1 MPEAMPDDITLP
13 RILQLA
19 IERSVD
25 QSPSLSPQE
34 PSCGDLRILAERVA
48 AVLEENGRDGSPS
61 EESGVDAT
69 GHRRLRAAVLSA
81 WKESHSSPDIAEVLR
96 VLDALDRIP
105 APGRAGTDGMEGERD
120 PLGIPTTPDLIVEL
134 AHDLRSPLTSIL
146 FLTDALRRE
155 QSGEVNPL
163 QRQQLG
169 IIYSAALGL
178 VSMTGDV
185 IEYARGGDSRPR
197 GRPAPFSVSQLLE
210 SIHDLVQP
218 MTEARGISLRLSC
231 PDHDH
236 LLGHPVPLS
245 RVLLNLTTN
254 AVKATEKG
262 HVAISVRQVREETVE
277 FSVIDT
283 GCGLEPEAEETLFL
297 PFRAREEGSR
307 IGFSGTGLGLDICR
321 RLVAAMGGDL
331 RYETT
336 PGEGTRFFFTLH
348 MPPALNAS

>member
-1 MPEAMPDDITLP
+1 MPEAMPDDIILP

-19 IERSVD
+19 IERSAD
-25 QSPSLSPQE
+25 KPPLPSPQE
-34 PSCGDLRILAERVA
+34 PSCGDLRILAEQVA
-48 AVLEENGRDGSPS
+48 ALLEENGQNGGPL
-61 EESGVDAT
+61 EESSADVG
-69 GHRRLRAAVLSA
+69 RLRAAVLSA
-81 WKESHSSPDIAEVLR
+81 WKECHPSPDPAEVLR
-96 VLDALDRIP
+96 ILDALDRIP
-105 APGRAGTDGMEGERD
+105 RAPHHTGMDGAAEERD
-120 PLGIPTTPDLIVEL
+120 PLGIPTTPELIVEL

-197 GRPAPFSVSQLLE
+197 GRPAPFSISQLLE

-231 PDHDH
+231 PDQDH
-236 LLGHPVPLS
+236 LLGHPEPLS

-254 AVKATEKG
+254 AVKATENG
-262 HVAISVRQVREETVE
+262 HVVISVQRMNDEMME

-283 GCGLEPEAEETLFL
+283 GSGLEPDAEETLFV
-297 PFRAREEGSR
+297 PFRIRSEGSR

-348 MPPALNAS
+348 MPPALRTA

>member
-1 MPEAMPDDITLP
+1 MPDDVTLP

-19 IERSVD
+19 IERSID
-25 QSPSLSPQE
+25 PSSSPQE
-34 PSCGDLRILAERVA
+34 PSCGDLRYLAEQA
-48 AVLEENGRDGSPS
+48 AVLLRENGHNGGPPEAGG
-61 EESGVDAT
+61 EELAPL
-69 GHRRLRAAVLSA
+69 RRLRAAVLMA
-81 WKESHSSPDIAEVLR
+81 WRESGTAPEPAEVLH
-96 VLDALDRIP
+96 VLDALDRISP
-105 APGRAGTDGMEGERD
+105 PLRPDPNGSPGEAD
-120 PLGIPTTPDLIVEL
+120 PFGIPTTPELIVEL

-197 GRPAPFSVSQLLE
+197 GRPAPFSVSQLLD

-218 MTEARGISLRLSC
+218 MTEARGISLRLSR
-231 PDHDH
+231 PDQDH

-262 HVAISVRQVREETVE
+262 HVLIAVEQVDDEQME
-277 FSVIDT
+277 FSVTDT
-283 GCGLEPEAEETLFL
+283 GSGLNPEAEETLFV
-297 PFRAREEGSR
+297 PFRTREESSR

-331 RYETT
+331 RYETS

-348 MPPALNAS
+348 MPPALRAS

>member
-1 MPEAMPDDITLP
+1 MPDDISLP

-19 IERSVD
+19 IEKTIG
-25 QSPSLSPQE
+25 QSPPSSPQE
-34 PSCGDLRILAERVA
+34 PSCGDLRVLAEQVA
-48 AVLEENGRDGSPS
+48 AVLEENGRDGEWSEASSREAILIRQFRATVLAVWAESPS
-61 EESGVDAT
+61 PPPPAEIL
-69 GHRRLRAAVLSA
+69 RL
-81 WKESHSSPDIAEVLR
+81 
-96 VLDALDRIP
+96 LDAFDRLP
-105 APGRAGTDGMEGERD
+105 RAVHHPDAERAENEDAPLR
-120 PLGIPTTPDLIVEL
+120 IPTTPELIVEL

-155 QSGEVNPL
+155 QSGEVSPL

-178 VSMTGDV
+178 VNLTGDV
-185 IEYARGGDSRPR
+185 IEYAREGNSRPQ
-197 GRPAPFSVSQLLE
+197 GRPAPFSVPQLLD

-218 MTEARGISLRLSC
+218 MAEARGIDLGLSC
-231 PDHDH
+231 PDQAH

-262 HVAISVRQVREETVE
+262 HVLVSVQRVGEEQVE
-277 FSVIDT
+277 FSVSDT
-283 GCGLEPEAEETLFL
+283 GRGLNPEAEETLFL
-297 PFRAREEGSR
+297 PFRAREDGSR

-331 RYETT
+331 QYETT
-336 PGEGTRFFFTLH
+336 LGEGTRFFFTLH
-348 MPPALNAS
+348 MPPALHAS

>member
-1 MPEAMPDDITLP
+1 MPDDFTLP

-19 IERSVD
+19 IEETID
-25 QSPSLSPQE
+25 QSPSPQE
-34 PSCGDLRILAERVA
+34 PSCGDLRILAEQVA
-48 AVLEENGRDGSPS
+48 AVLRENGHNGGPP
-61 EESGVDAT
+61 EEVHVELAPLQ
-69 GHRRLRAAVLSA
+69 RLRAAVLTV
-81 WKESHSSPDIAEVLR
+81 WKQSSSSPEPAEVLR
-96 VLDALDRIP
+96 VLDALDRVSLAFP
-105 APGRAGTDGMEGERD
+105 RSDPHRPSGEDD
-120 PLGIPTTPDLIVEL
+120 PFGIPTAPELIIEL

-197 GRPAPFSVSQLLE
+197 GRPAPFSVSQLLD

-262 HVAISVRQVREETVE
+262 HVLISVQRVGNEQVE
-277 FSVIDT
+277 FSVADT
-283 GCGLEPEAEETLFL
+283 GSGLNPEAEETLFL
-297 PFRAREEGSR
+297 PFRTREEGSR

-331 RYETT
+331 RYETF

-348 MPPALNAS
+348 MPPAHRTT